1 MEHMTVIMCGIIIIM
16 VFYVDIV
23 NFCRLNYAS
32 YKN

>member
-1 MEHMTVIMCGIIIIM
+1 MEHMTVIMYGIIM

-32 YKN
+32 YNN